1 MATNSSAMNYSSK
14 VGSGSAVSTSNSIK
28 DVYVDAMVVLKII
41 KHAHE
46 ETTDA
51 AQGGLLGLVKDSTL
65 EITNCFPFPNQNKP
79 ENSDLDLDAYQMD
92 IVRSLR
98 RVNSDYLQVGF
109 YDSSFNRSLAQSM
122 VPYQLTGVEESVALI
137 YDQALALQG
146 YINLK
151 AYRLTPA
158 ALENLKN
165 DEYFAPDSARQA
177 NLNFETLLEELPVIF
192 RNSHL
197 VNSLLCEID
206 EQTRLSSKSNAFL
219 DLGTSG
225 NLERQLRSLIDCVD
239 DFGNDAL
246 RYINYQKQLQRQQSR
261 RNQRDAN
268 RRNDIYDEEFER
280 WTKPYSQSR
289 RNALLTA
296 SQINNHCENI
306 TQFTAQGLAKLFMAQ
321 AVHEKQ

>member
-1 MATNSSAMNYSSK
+1 MNYSSK
-14 VGSGSAVSTSNSIK
+14 VGSSSMTPTSNSIK
-28 DVYVDAMVVLKII
+28 DVYVDAMVILKII

-79 ENSDLDLDAYQMD
+79 ENIDLDFEQYQTD
-92 IVRSLR
+92 IIRNLR

-122 VPYQLTGVEESVALI
+122 VPYQLSGVEESVALV

-146 YINLK
+146 YISLK

-158 ALENLKN
+158 ALENLKI
-165 DEYFAPDSARQA
+165 DDYFSPDNAKQA
-177 NLNFETLLEELPVIF
+177 NLNFESLLEELPVIF

-206 EQTRLSSKSNAFL
+206 EQTRLSSKSNSFL

-239 DFGNDAL
+239 DFATDAM
-246 RYINYQKQLQRQQSR
+246 RYTNYQKQIQRQQSR
-261 RNQRDAN
+261 RNQRDLN
-268 RRNDIYDEEFER
+268 RRNDAFDEDLDR
-280 WTKPYSQSR
+280 MTKIYSQSR
-289 RNALLTA
+289 RNALLNA
-296 SQINNHCENI
+296 SQINNQCDNI
-306 TQFTAQGLAKLFMAQ
+306 TQFAAQGLAKLFMAQ
-321 AVHEKQ
+321 AVHDKQ

>member
-1 MATNSSAMNYSSK
+1 MASNSAPMNYSSK
-14 VGSGSAVSTSNSIK
+14 VGSSSMTSTSNSIK

-79 ENSDLDLDAYQMD
+79 ENVDLDLEQYQAD
-92 IVRSLR
+92 IIRSLR

-109 YDSSFNRSLAQSM
+109 YDSSFNRSLALCM
-122 VPYQLTGVEESVALI
+122 VPHQLSGVEESVALV

-146 YINLK
+146 YISLK
-151 AYRLTPA
+151 AFRLTPA
-158 ALENLKN
+158 ALDNLKN
-165 DEYFAPDSARQA
+165 EEYFSPESAKLA
-177 NLNFETLLEELPVIF
+177 SLNFETLFEELPVVF
-192 RNSHL
+192 KNSHL

-206 EQTRLSSKSNAFL
+206 EQTRLSSKSNSFL
-219 DLGTSG
+219 DLGTNG

-239 DFGNDAL
+239 EFSADAL
-246 RYINYQKQLQRQQSR
+246 RYTNYQKQLQRQQSR
-261 RNQRDAN
+261 RNQRDSN
-268 RRNDIYDEEFER
+268 RRNDGYDEDFER
-280 WTKPYSQSR
+280 MTKMFSQSR
-289 RNALLTA
+289 RNALVTA
-296 SQINNHCENI
+296 SQINHQCDNI
-306 TQFTAQGLAKLFMAQ
+306 TEFTAQGLAKLFMAQ

>member
-1 MATNSSAMNYSSK
+1 MNYSSK
-14 VGSGSAVSTSNSIK
+14 VGTAALASASNSIK

-51 AQGGLLGLVKDSTL
+51 AQGGLLGLVKDSSL

-79 ENSDLDLDAYQMD
+79 ENLDLDVEQYQSD
-92 IVRSLR
+92 IIRSLR

-122 VPYQLTGVEESVALI
+122 VPYQLSGVEESVALV

-146 YINLK
+146 YISLK

-158 ALENLKN
+158 ALENLKIE
-165 DEYFAPDSARQA
+165 EYFSPENARQA

-206 EQTRLSSKSNAFL
+206 EKTRLTSKSNVFL
-219 DLGTSG
+219 DLGASG
-225 NLERQLRSLIDCVD
+225 SLDRQIRSLIDCVD
-239 DFGNDAL
+239 EFATDAM
-246 RYINYQKQLQRQQSR
+246 RYTNYQKQVQRQQSR
-261 RNQRDAN
+261 RNQRDSN
-268 RRNDIYDEEFER
+268 RRNDGMDEDLDR
-280 WTKPYSQSR
+280 MTKVYAQSR
-289 RNALLTA
+289 RSALINAA
-296 SQINNHCENI
+296 QINNQCDNI
-306 TQFTAQGLAKLFMAQ
+306 TQFAAQGLAKLFMAQ
-321 AVHEKQ
+321 AVHEK

>member
-1 MATNSSAMNYSSK
+1 MNYSSK
-14 VGSGSAVSTSNSIK
+14 VGSAAMTSTSNSIK
-28 DVYVDAMVVLKII
+28 DVYVDAMVILKII

-79 ENSDLDLDAYQMD
+79 ENLDLDFEQYQAD
-92 IVRSLR
+92 IIRNLR

-109 YDSSFNRSLAQSM
+109 YDSSFNRLLVQSM
-122 VPYQLTGVEESVALI
+122 VPYQLSGVEESIALV

-146 YINLK
+146 YIKLK

-165 DEYFAPDSARQA
+165 EEYFSPDNARQA

-219 DLGTSG
+219 DLGTNG
-225 NLERQLRSLIDCVD
+225 NLERQLRSLIDGVD
-239 DFGNDAL
+239 EFAADAL
-246 RYINYQKQLQRQQSR
+246 RYTNYQKQLQRQQSR
-261 RNQRDAN
+261 RNQRDSN
-268 RRNDIYDEEFER
+268 RRNDGYDEDFER
-280 WTKPYSQSR
+280 MTKMFSQSR
-289 RNALLTA
+289 RSALVTA
-296 SQINNHCENI
+296 SQINNQCDNI

>member
-1 MATNSSAMNYSSK
+1 MNYSSK
-14 VGSGSAVSTSNSIK
+14 VGSSSTTSTSNSIK
-28 DVYVDAMVVLKII
+28 DVYVDAMVVLKMI

-51 AQGGLLGLVKDSTL
+51 ARGGLLGLVKDSTL
-65 EITNCFPFPNQNKP
+65 EITNCFPFPNDNKP
-79 ENSDLDLDAYQMD
+79 ENLDLDLEQYQSD
-92 IVRSLR
+92 FIRNLR

-109 YDSSFNRSLAQSM
+109 YDSSFNRSLPQAM
-122 VPYQLTGVEESVALI
+122 VSYQLSIVEESVALV

-165 DEYFAPDSARQA
+165 EDYFSPDNAKQA
-177 NLNFETLLEELPVIF
+177 NLNFETLLEELPVVF

-197 VNSLLCEID
+197 VNALLCEID
-206 EQTRLSSKSNAFL
+206 EQTRLSSKPDAFL

-225 NLERQLRSLIDCVD
+225 NLERQLRSLIECVD
-239 DFGNDAL
+239 DFANDAM
-246 RYINYQKQLQRQQSR
+246 RYTSYQKQLQRQQSR
-261 RNQRDAN
+261 RNQRDSN
-268 RRNDIYDEEFER
+268 RRTDFYDEDFER
-280 WTKPYSQSR
+280 NTKQYSQTR
-289 RNALLTA
+289 RNALVTA
-296 SQINNHCENI
+296 SQINNQCDNI
-306 TQFTAQGLAKLFMAQ
+306 TEFAAQGLAKLFMAQ

>member
-1 MATNSSAMNYSSK
+1 LNSSQMNYSSK
-14 VGSGSAVSTSNSIK
+14 VGSSSTTTTSNPIK
-28 DVYVDAMVVLKII
+28 EVYVDAMVVLKII

-65 EITNCFPFPNQNKP
+65 EVTNCFPFPNQNKP
-79 ENSDLDLDAYQMD
+79 ENIDLDFEQYQTD
-92 IVRSLR
+92 IIRNLR

-122 VPYQLTGVEESVALI
+122 VPYQLSGVEESIALV

-146 YINLK
+146 YISLK
-151 AYRLTPA
+151 AFRLTPA

-165 DEYFAPDSARQA
+165 EDYFSPDSAKQA
-177 NLNFETLLEELPVIF
+177 NLNFENLLEELPVVF

-206 EQTRLSSKSNAFL
+206 EQTKLSTKANTFL

-225 NLERQLRSLIDCVD
+225 NLERQLRSLIDGVD
-239 DFGNDAL
+239 EFATDAM
-246 RYINYQKQLQRQQSR
+246 RYTNYQKQLQRQQGR
-261 RNQRDAN
+261 RNQRDSN
-268 RRNDIYDEEFER
+268 RRTDIYDEDFER
-280 WTKPYSQSR
+280 MTKLYSQSR
-289 RNALLTA
+289 RSALVNA
-296 SQINNHCENI
+296 SEINNQCDNI
-306 TQFTAQGLAKLFMAQ
+306 SQFAVQGLAKLFMAQ

>member
-1 MATNSSAMNYSSK
+1 MASNSSPMNYSSK
-14 VGSGSAVSTSNSIK
+14 VGSSSTASTSNSIK
-28 DVYVDAMVVLKII
+28 DVYVDAMVILKII

-79 ENSDLDLDAYQMD
+79 ENLDLDFELYQSE
-92 IVRSLR
+92 IIRNLR

-122 VPYQLTGVEESVALI
+122 VPYQLSGVEESIALV

-146 YINLK
+146 YISLK
-151 AYRLTPA
+151 AYRLTLA

-165 DEYFAPDSARQA
+165 EEYFSPDNAKQA
-177 NLNFETLLEELPVIF
+177 NLNFESLLEELPVVF

-197 VNSLLCEID
+197 VNALLCEID
-206 EQTRLSSKSNAFL
+206 EQTRLSSKSNTFL
-219 DLGTSG
+219 DLGTNG

-239 DFGNDAL
+239 EFAADAL
-246 RYINYQKQLQRQQSR
+246 RYTSYQKQLQRQQSR
-261 RNQRDAN
+261 RNQRDSN
-268 RRNDIYDEEFER
+268 RRNDGYDEDFER
-280 WTKPYSQSR
+280 MTKMFAQSR
-289 RNALLTA
+289 RNALINA
-296 SQINNHCENI
+296 SQINHQCDNI
-306 TQFTAQGLAKLFMAQ
+306 TEFTAQGLAKLFMAQ